1 MLKPDN
7 MHHLDPRDRRIA
19 ELEARVSKLETA
31 LMAVKAHSSE
41 AVLKLN
47 HQLMKFEAILE
58 NMRRTIIT
66 ESK

>member
-1 MLKPDN
+1 M
-7 MHHLDPRDRRIA
+7 RIA

-31 LMAVKAHSSE
+31 LMAVKSHSSE

-58 NMRRTIIT
+58 NMRRAVVT
-66 ESK
+66 EAK